1 MDENAHTL
9 MYVFPTVPPEP
20 LELLFRHLGSID
32 LQLRLHLRRLVADR
46 TETPKDLELDLSPP
60 PNMAS
65 AQSLSGVNDNMCF
78 IQHTYRKTNEKLDK
92 SCFIMCH
99 FGS

>member
-1 MDENAHTL
+1 

-20 LELLFRHLGSID
+20 LELLFRHLGGLD

-46 TETPKDLELDLSPP
+46 AETPKDLELDLSPP

-65 AQSLSGVNDNMCF
+65 AQSFSGVNENMCF
-78 IQHTYRKTNEKLDK
+78 IQYTYKKLTK
-92 SCFIMCH
+92 NPETVIHSAL
-99 FGS
+99 

>member
-20 LELLFRHLGSID
+20 LELLFRHIGSID

-46 TETPKDLELDLSPP
+46 TETPKDLELDLSPS

-65 AQSLSGVNDNMCF
+65 AQSMSGVNDDMYF
-78 IQHTYRKTNEKLDK
+78 IQHTYKKLTKNWTNHVL
-92 SCFIMCH
+92 
-99 FGS
+99 